1 MSLDCI
7 VLAAGLGTRMK
18 SARPKVLH
26 AAAGI
31 SLIGH
36 VLAATRVIGADR
48 VVVVIGPDMD
58 EVAAEARCAVPDAT
72 IAIQPERKGTAHA
85 VGFAGDALKGATGTT
100 LVLYGDVPLIAP
112 QRLTALVGLVDDDTA
127 LAVLAFRAADPQG
140 YGRLIVNEAGDLEAI
155 REECDASPSERAID
169 LCNSGVMAVKSEVLW
184 QLLPQIGCNN
194 SQKEYYL
201 TDLVGLVRGAGLR
214 VCPIECPQDEVL
226 GVNNRVELA
235 RIEALLQKSLREAAM
250 LNGATLTA
258 PETVFLSKDTEI
270 GRDVVIEP
278 NVIIG
283 PGVRIADGARIR
295 SFCHLEQC
303 SVEAGAIVGPFAR
316 LRPGASIGAEA
327 HIGNFVEIKNATIA
341 AGAKANHLAY
351 IGDASVGEK
360 ANIGAG
366 TITCNYDGFA
376 KHRTEIGAGAF
387 IGTNSSLVAPVKIGE
402 GAYIGSG
409 SVITKDVPAGA
420 LAVERATLTMR
431 EGWADQKRAA
441 RKMHKK

>member
-26 AAAGI
+26 EAAGI

-36 VLAATRVIGADR
+36 VLAATRAIGADR
-48 VVVVIGPDMD
+48 VCVVIGPEMQA
-58 EVAAEARCAVPDAT
+58 VAVEAQRAVPDAT

-85 VGFAGDALKGATGTT
+85 VGFAGGPLEGAKGTT

-112 QRLTALVGLVDDDTA
+112 QRLTALARLVGEDTA
-127 LAVLAFRAADPQG
+127 LAVLAFRAANPKG
-140 YGRLIVNEAGDLEAI
+140 YGRLILDEAGDLAAI
-155 REECDASPSERAID
+155 REERDASSAEKRID
-169 LCNSGVMAVKSEVLW
+169 LCNSGVMAVASEVLW
-184 QLLPQIGCNN
+184 RSLPQIGCNN

-201 TDLVGLVRGAGLR
+201 TDLVGLVRAAGLR
-214 VCPIECPQDEVL
+214 VRHEECPQDEVL

-235 RIEALLQKSLREAAM
+235 RIEALLQARLRETAM

-258 PETVFLSKDTEI
+258 PETVFLSEDTEI

-278 NVIIG
+278 HVIIG

-303 SVEAGAIVGPFAR
+303 SVDAGAIVGPFAR
-316 LRPGASIGAEA
+316 LRPGASIGREA

-351 IGDASVGEK
+351 IGDADVGEK

-366 TITCNYDGFA
+366 AITCNYDGFA

-387 IGTNSSLVAPVKIGE
+387 VGTNSSLVAPVKIGE

-409 SVITKDVPAGA
+409 SVISKDVPAGA
-420 LAVERATLTMR
+420 LAVERAGLTVR
-431 EGWADQKRAA
+431 EGWADKKRAA
-441 RKMHKK
+441 RKMHKT